1 MDKNKLLNTEADADL
16 QISIL
21 LVAEEPRVAVPVLHT
36 ADLPVVTDVVA
47 VVAVPGAAVVAPL
60 VVLPG
65 VVGEEVGR
73 EDVGVGAGVLAALV
87 EPGVLA
93 GVLVSPAGSLALL
106 TAVVRGT
113 FVLTLSLH
121 RGEQC

>member
-1 MDKNKLLNTEADADL
+1 MDKNKLLNTEAEADL

-21 LVAEEPRVAVPVLHT
+21 LVAEEPRVAVPVLQT

-47 VVAVPGAAVVAPL
+47 VVAVPGAAVVVPL

-73 EDVGVGAGVLAALV
+73 EDVGVGAGVLTALV

-113 FVLTLSLH
+113 FVFTESL
-121 RGEQC
+121 

>member
-1 MDKNKLLNTEADADL
+1 M
-16 QISIL
+16 
-21 LVAEEPRVAVPVLHT
+21 LVAEQSRVAVSVLLT
-36 ADLPVVTDVVA
+36 ADLPVVADVVA

-65 VVGEEVGR
+65 VVGEEVRR
-73 EDVGVGAGVLAALV
+73 EDVGVGAGVLTALV

-106 TAVVRGT
+106 TSVVRGT
-113 FVLTLSLH
+113 FVFTLSLQ
-121 RGEQC
+121 RGESYCRAMLV

>member
-1 MDKNKLLNTEADADL
+1 MDKNKLLNTEAEADL

-47 VVAVPGAAVVAPL
+47 VVAVPGAAVVVPL

-65 VVGEEVGR
+65 VVGEEVRR
-73 EDVGVGAGVLAALV
+73 EDVGVGAGVLTALV

-106 TAVVRGT
+106 TAVLRGT
-113 FVLTLSLH
+113 FVFTLSLQ

>member
-21 LVAEEPRVAVPVLHT
+21 LVAEEPRVAVPVLRT

-47 VVAVPGAAVVAPL
+47 VVAVPGAAVVVPL

-65 VVGEEVGR
+65 VVGEEVRR
-73 EDVGVGAGVLAALV
+73 EDVGVGAGVLTALV

-113 FVLTLSLH
+113 FVFTESLQ